1 MNPSD
6 FLIPGILIALLF
18 NFVSGL
24 NGAANSIAT
33 VIATR
38 ALSPFRAITLA
49 AACNVIGPFLF
60 TTAIAHTLGSGLLQ
74 QSQITPLLLFI
85 AIIVAATLVIIATLS
100 GLPISSSHALIGG
113 LIGAGF
119 AAEGTGILILPEMKT
134 LQVLLFTVILGIG
147 AGSVGLVL
155 LTSLMGIEPDTR
167 VALMG
172 ALFWISIAIP
182 LMMFSGILHLSGITA
197 IIIFIIIS
205 PVLGFM
211 GAFTCDLTILY
222 LFRRSRM
229 DIRRRIFTPLQ
240 VLATAFQALGHGAHD
255 GQLAAGI
262 IVAFFISMGLMTS
275 FFVPLWVTLA
285 TAGAIGLG
293 TLFGG
298 WRVVERM
305 GKKITR
311 LRPYQGFAASTSA
324 GLIISSLTSVGI
336 PISTTHVIGG
346 TIVGVGATRGRAAVQ
361 WEAVRIIIAG
371 WLITLPLAFILSW
384 LLYTTIQFL

>member
-18 NFVSGL
+18 NFVCGL
-24 NGAANSIAT
+24 NGAANSVAT

-60 TTAIAHTLGSGLLQ
+60 TAAIAHTLGSGLLR

-119 AAEGTGILILPEMKT
+119 AAEGTGILILPEIKT
-134 LQVLLFTVILGIG
+134 LQVLLFIVILGMG
-147 AGSVGLVL
+147 GGSVGLVL
-155 LTSLMGIEPDTR
+155 LTSLLGIEPDTKI
-167 VALMG
+167 ALMG
-172 ALFWISIAIP
+172 ALFWISITIP
-182 LMMFSGILHLSGITA
+182 LMMFFGLLHLSGITA

-222 LFRRSRM
+222 LFRRSRI

-240 VLATAFQALGHGAHD
+240 VLASAFQALGHGAHD
-255 GQLAAGI
+255 GQLASGI
-262 IVAFFISMGLMTS
+262 IVAFFISMGMMTTFS
-275 FFVPLWVTLA
+275 VPLWVTFV
-285 TAGAIGLG
+285 TASAIGLG

-298 WRVVERM
+298 WHVIERM

-324 GLIISSLTSVGI
+324 GIIISALTSTGV
-336 PISTTHVIGG
+336 PIATTHVIGG

-371 WLITLPLAFILSW
+371 WLITLPLALIISW
-384 LLYTTIQFL
+384 LLYTAFLVL

>member
-60 TTAIAHTLGSGLLQ
+60 TAAIAHTLGSGLLQ